1 MALGLT
7 NAALPIQ
14 TLLICWYLH
23 ASPASKIL
31 LLGNPAL
38 KNERLNDFCRKKLFD
53 NMHKPWVSPQLKQF
67 RKEKTEKNIFLCTK
81 VLKSLP
87 YCPLHYISDTFP
99 PPFEECF

>member
-7 NAALPIQ
+7 NAAPPIQ

-23 ASPASKIL
+23 ASPTSKIL
-31 LLGNPAL
+31 LLENPAL

-67 RKEKTEKNIFLCTK
+67 RKKKQK
-81 VLKSLP
+81 K
-87 YCPLHYISDTFP
+87 ISFYARK
-99 PPFEECF
+99 F

>member
-7 NAALPIQ
+7 NAAPPIQ

-67 RKEKTEKNIFLCTK
+67 RKEKTEKKYLFMHESFKDFAL
-81 VLKSLP
+81 LSL
-87 YCPLHYISDTFP
+87 TFHFRYFSP
-99 PPFEECF
+99 TF